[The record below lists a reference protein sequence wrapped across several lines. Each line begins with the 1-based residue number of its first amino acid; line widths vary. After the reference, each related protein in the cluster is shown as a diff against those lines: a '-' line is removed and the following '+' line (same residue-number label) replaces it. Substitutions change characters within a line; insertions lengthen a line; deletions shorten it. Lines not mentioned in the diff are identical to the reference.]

1 VLNELVEYL
10 KPEKKSL
17 RALIT
22 YSALSSLLLL
32 GIPFFIQILIN
43 QYSLLVYQSSTLFT
57 LLIIA
62 IFLVGIALMR
72 ILQMHLSERLQ
83 RRIFVNSVER
93 AKKTFLTCMNEKRQ
107 FPRERWNFI
116 FEAVTLQKTLV
127 PLLLDGFIFSIQA
140 ILVLIMV
147 AFYHPFF
154 ILYSL
159 LIAGGL
165 YVIVVPLGKR
175 TAQLS
180 IVESTAKYEMIR
192 QLQEF
197 SDANSID
204 SIPSAEL
211 DLKLNKYLQHRE
223 SRYQS
228 YFRQSVG
235 LMMIK
240 IAAALLLIFIGG
252 LLVVKN
258 QMTIGQLVAS
268 ELIVTNLLVSLF
280 KFSNI
285 LDYLYDSLVCVNKFN
300 TYYQETLKD
309 GGN

>member
-1 VLNELVEYL
+1 VLNELIEYL

-43 QYSLLVYQSSTLFT
+43 QYSLLVYQSSTLFM

-62 IFLVGIALMR
+62 VFLVGIALMR

-83 RRIFVNSVER
+83 RRIFINTIER
-93 AKKTFLTCMNEKRQ
+93 AKKNFLSCLSEKRR
-107 FPRERWNFI
+107 FPRDRWNYI
-116 FEAVTLQKTLV
+116 FEAVTLQKTLI
-127 PLLLDGFIFSIQA
+127 PLLLEGFIFTIQA

-147 AFYHPFF
+147 TFYHPFF

-159 LIAGGL
+159 LIAAGL
-165 YVIVVPLGKR
+165 YVIVVPLGKK

-180 IVESTAKYEMIR
+180 VFESTAKYDLIR

-197 SDANSID
+197 SESETIET
-204 SIPSAEL
+204 IPNNEL
-211 DLKLNKYLQHRE
+211 ESKLNRYLHHRE

-235 LMMIK
+235 LMAIK

-268 ELIVTNLLVSLF
+268 ELIITNLLVSLF

-285 LDYLYDSLVCVNKFN
+285 LDYLYDSLVSVNKVN
-300 TYYQETLKD
+300 THYKD
-309 GGN
+309 TFSEGGL